1 MNLAW
6 PIEDVKGIGPKTSEI
21 LNHAGIFTLRD
32 LIYHLPRDYQN
43 FQQAESI
50 KDLKPGQVTIKA
62 RVDSITT
69 SRRRRGLT
77 LTEATLRD
85 QTGAV
90 RAIWFNQPY
99 RAKQLATDKEYYFSG
114 KLEFSLAART
124 AALVS

>member
-1 MNLAW
+1 MNLAS

-62 RVDSITT
+62 RVDFRRAFVFYFTRSVPLDRLFTT
-69 SRRRRGLT
+69 S
-77 LTEATLRD
+77 
-85 QTGAV
+85 
-90 RAIWFNQPY
+90 
-99 RAKQLATDKEYYFSG
+99 
-114 KLEFSLAART
+114 
-124 AALVS
+124 